1 MRYIDVVA
9 VVGYTLSLLEARRAT
24 NLSLKLSNIREL
36 NDRDLVERARE
47 GGQRAFSELVRRHQT
62 VVYRSCYRILG
73 DREDAKDATQE
84 AFIRA
89 YRKLDTFR
97 GESAFKTWLL
107 RLAINVSLNERGRR
121 NLPRADAALAELIP
135 GSEAPE
141 VELMRSEAAARIHE
155 ALRLV
160 QPNHRAAV
168 VLRDLEG
175 LTYQETAESLGIAEG
190 TAKSW
195 VHRGRKRL
203 KELLVG

>member
-1 MRYIDVVA
+1 L
-9 VVGYTLSLLEARRAT
+9 G
-24 NLSLKLSNIREL
+24 LKLSNIREL
-36 NDRDLVERARE
+36 TDSVLVERTQNDGDR
-47 GGQRAFSELVRRHQT
+47 RAFSELVRRHQD
-62 VVYRSCYRILG
+62 VVYRSCYRVLG
-73 DREDAKDATQE
+73 NREDAKDATQE
-84 AFIRA
+84 AFIRG

-97 GESAFKTWLL
+97 GDSAFKTWLL
-107 RLAINVSLNERGRR
+107 RLAINVSLNERGPRK
-121 NLPRADAALAELIP
+121 LLRADAALAESVP
-135 GSEAPE
+135 ASETPE
-141 VELMRSEAAARIHE
+141 AELMKSEAAARIHE

-160 QPNHRAAV
+160 QSNHRAAV